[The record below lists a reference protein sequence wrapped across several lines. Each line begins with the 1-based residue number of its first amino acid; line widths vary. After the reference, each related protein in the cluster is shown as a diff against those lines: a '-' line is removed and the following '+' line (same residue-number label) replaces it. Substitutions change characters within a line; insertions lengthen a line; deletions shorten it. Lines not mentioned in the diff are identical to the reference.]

1 VRVRGEAG
9 VIDGS
14 AIDDGAIESRRLGGM
29 VLPRELLAPGRDT
42 ELVRPDG
49 RPQPDF
55 RAELRRIPS
64 IRNALSVVGLYLQ
77 TALVVWAT
85 IRFGPW
91 AWPIGFVLMGR
102 THAQFA
108 SLMHEAAHRLLF
120 ANRKAN
126 DFVGRWMLGYP
137 SFTSTDAYRRVHM
150 AHHRQEFGPDEPDI
164 PLYIGYPIGAAS
176 LRRKL
181 VRDLTG
187 RTGLRLLREQSA
199 GFRSSDHRVRRT
211 LWKIVAVQVALF
223 AVSIAA
229 GYPLVYPLLWFL
241 PFLTVWRVINR
252 LRSIAEHGGLEASS
266 DRRVTT
272 HSVRQHP
279 LGRFLLVPYNIGW
292 HLAHHVDAGVP
303 FRNLPRYHRAMIESG
318 YVGAGVEYA
327 SYRTIWRALA
337 ADRPS

>member
-1 VRVRGEAG
+1 M
-9 VIDGS
+9 
-14 AIDDGAIESRRLGGM
+14 IDDGVVESRRLGGM

-42 ELVRPDG
+42 ALVRPDG
-49 RPQPDF
+49 RPQSDF
-55 RAELRRIPS
+55 RGELRRIPS
-64 IRNALSVVGLYLQ
+64 FRNALSVVGLYAQ
-77 TALVVWAT
+77 TAFVLWAT

-120 ANRKAN
+120 ANRKLN
-126 DFVGRWMLGYP
+126 DVVGRWMLGYP

-187 RTGLRLLREQSA
+187 RTGLRLFREQSA
-199 GFRSSDHRVRRT
+199 GFRSSDRRVRRT
-211 LWKIVAVQVALF
+211 LWKIVAVQAVLF
-223 AVSIAA
+223 AASIAA
-229 GYPLVYPLLWFL
+229 GYPLVYPLLWLL
-241 PFLTVWRVINR
+241 PYLTVWRVINR

-272 HSVRQHP
+272 HSVTQHP
-279 LGRFLLVPYNIGW
+279 IARFLLVPYNIGW

-303 FRNLPRYHRAMIESG
+303 FRNLPRYHRAMHESG
-318 YVGAGVEYA
+318 YVGTGVEYA
-327 SYRTIWRALA
+327 SYHTIWRALA
-337 ADRPS
+337 ADRRA

>member
-1 VRVRGEAG
+1 
-9 VIDGS
+9 
-14 AIDDGAIESRRLGGM
+14 M
-29 VLPRELLAPGRDT
+29 VLSRELLAPGRDT
-42 ELVRPDG
+42 ALVRPDG
-49 RPQPDF
+49 RPQQEF
-55 RAELRRIPS
+55 RSELRRIPS
-64 IRNALSVVGLYLQ
+64 IRNALSVVGLYAQ
-77 TALVVWAT
+77 TALVLWAT

-102 THAQFA
+102 AHAQFA

-120 ANRKAN
+120 ANRRLN
-126 DFVGRWMLGYP
+126 DVVGRWLLGYP

-187 RTGLRLLREQSA
+187 RTGLRLLREQST
-199 GFRSSDHRVRRT
+199 GFRSSDRRVRRT
-211 LWKIVAVQVALF
+211 LWKILGVQAALF

-241 PFLTVWRVINR
+241 PYLTVWRVINR

-272 HSVRQHP
+272 HSVSQHP
-279 LGRFLLVPYNIGW
+279 LARFLLVPYNIGW

-318 YVGAGVEYA
+318 YVGAGVEYP

-337 ADRPS
+337 ADRAGGALQAN

>member
-1 VRVRGEAG
+1 MRTVA
-9 VIDGS
+9 S
-14 AIDDGAIESRRLGGM
+14 RLGGM

-42 ELVRPDG
+42 ALVRPDG
-49 RPQPDF
+49 RPQQEF
-55 RAELRRIPS
+55 RSELRRIPS
-64 IRNALSVVGLYLQ
+64 IRNALSVVGLYAQ
-77 TALVVWAT
+77 TALVLWAT

-102 THAQFA
+102 AHAQFA

-120 ANRKAN
+120 ANRRLN
-126 DFVGRWMLGYP
+126 DVVGRWLLGYP

-164 PLYIGYPIGAAS
+164 PLYIGYPIGTAS

-181 VRDLTG
+181 VRDITG

-199 GFRSSDHRVRRT
+199 GFRSSDRRVRRT
-211 LWKIVAVQVALF
+211 LWKIVGVQAALF
-223 AVSIAA
+223 AASIAA

-241 PFLTVWRVINR
+241 PYLTVWRVINR

-272 HSVRQHP
+272 HSVSQHP
-279 LGRFLLVPYNIGW
+279 LARFLLVPYNIGW

-303 FRNLPRYHRAMIESG
+303 FRNLPRYHRALIESG
-318 YVGAGVEYA
+318 YVGAGVEYP
-327 SYRTIWRALA
+327 SYRTIWRARA
-337 ADRPS
+337 ADRAGGALQAN

>member
-1 VRVRGEAG
+1 V
-9 VIDGS
+9 
-14 AIDDGAIESRRLGGM
+14 IDDGVIEARRLGGM
-29 VLPRELLAPGRDT
+29 VLPRELLVPGRDT
-42 ELVRPDG
+42 ALVRPDG
-49 RPQPDF
+49 RPHADF

-64 IRNALSVVGLYLQ
+64 IRNALSVVGLYVQ
-77 TALVVWAT
+77 TALVLWAT

-102 THAQFA
+102 AHAQFA

-120 ANRKAN
+120 ANRKLN
-126 DFVGRWMLGYP
+126 DVVGRSLLGYP

-181 VRDLTG
+181 WRDITG

-199 GFRSSDHRVRRT
+199 GFRSSDPRVRHT
-211 LWKIVAVQVALF
+211 LWKIVAVQ
-223 AVSIAA
+223 AVLLAASIAA

-241 PFLTVWRVINR
+241 PYLTVWRVINR

-266 DRRVTT
+266 DRRITT
-272 HSVRQHP
+272 HSVTQHP
-279 LGRFLLVPYNIGW
+279 IARFLLVPYNIGW

-303 FRNLPRYHRAMIESG
+303 FRNLPRYHRAMTESG
-318 YVGAGVEYA
+318 YVGAGVQYA

-337 ADRPS
+337 ADRPN